1 MAAVF
6 KLKATTEQMHY
17 PEIIQDLFQ
26 AKVENNLPTIWV
38 YYMKKNNLT
47 WTRAGCPILMTRI
60 LFFASFSN
68 KLSTA
73 TLEGAQHKTLD

>member
-1 MAAVF
+1 
-6 KLKATTEQMHY
+6 MHY
-17 PEIIQDLFQ
+17 PEIIQNLIQ
-26 AKVENNLPTIWV
+26 VQIENNLLT
-38 YYMKKNNLT
+38 YHLSLYEKFNLT

-73 TLEGAQHKTLD
+73 TLEGAQHKTFD

>member
-6 KLKATTEQMHY
+6 KLKATTKQMDY
-17 PEIIQDLFQ
+17 SEIIQNLIQ
-26 AKVENNLPTIWV
+26 AQIENNLPTIWV
-38 YYMKKNNLT
+38 SMKKFNLT

-73 TLEGAQHKTLD
+73 TLEGAQHKTFD